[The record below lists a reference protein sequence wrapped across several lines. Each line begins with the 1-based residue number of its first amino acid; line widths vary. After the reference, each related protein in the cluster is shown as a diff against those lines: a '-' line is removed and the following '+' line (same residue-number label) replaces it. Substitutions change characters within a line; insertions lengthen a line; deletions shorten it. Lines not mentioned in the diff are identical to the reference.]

1 MRRCFF
7 LSFLQKG
14 IQIRQVSVPN
24 LGDFLSEENDLQK
37 MQEQQAQQQEMEER
51 KRVMVRSILE
61 PEARRH
67 GVWNVIAIERMP
79 F

>member
-1 MRRCFF
+1 
-7 LSFLQKG
+7 
-14 IQIRQVSVPN
+14 

-67 GVWNVIAIERMP
+67 GV
-79 F
+79 